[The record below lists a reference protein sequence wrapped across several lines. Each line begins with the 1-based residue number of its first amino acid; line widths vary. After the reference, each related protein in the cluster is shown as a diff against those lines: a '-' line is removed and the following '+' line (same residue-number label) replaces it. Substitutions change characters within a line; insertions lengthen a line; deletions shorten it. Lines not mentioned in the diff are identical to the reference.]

1 MRKPK
6 CFAINEAREIVSEV
20 RPATSNS
27 LASARTDCNREQ
39 IVYPSA
45 NKRRMARN
53 QIRALLLSS
62 FLVASLTACNATEL
76 EPGQEIAPGVRL
88 IARISDPRITE
99 SSGVIASR
107 RYSNVFWTHNDGGG
121 PKKQVL
127 YAIDREG
134 NTRAAFP
141 VTGPRF
147 HDWEDIAIDDAGHL
161 YLGDIGN
168 NDSKEDSLAVYEID
182 EPDPTSRAGS
192 VSPKRGWRLKFPGA
206 PFDCESL
213 FIWKGYGYVV
223 SKVFDNARAQVFRF
237 PIENTNGPLTLELVA
252 TTKIESP
259 VTGADISVDGSLLGL
274 VSKAGAYVFRID
286 GDVARI
292 ADVEPHHTKLKDQHI
307 EGCCFVPDGLLA
319 TSERRNIFLFTDPAF
334 CGK

>member
-1 MRKPK
+1 MARYPTLTRLLASLLLATPGG
-6 CFAINEAREIVSEV
+6 CDSAAPQPAREV
-20 RPATSNS
+20 
-27 LASARTDCNREQ
+27 
-39 IVYPSA
+39 
-45 NKRRMARN
+45 
-53 QIRALLLSS
+53 
-62 FLVASLTACNATEL
+62 
-76 EPGQEIAPGVRL
+76 APGVQL
-88 IARISDPRITE
+88 LATMGNPDITE

-107 RYSNVFWTHNDGGG
+107 RYPNVFWTHNDGGG

-141 VTGPRF
+141 VVGARF

-168 NDSKEDSLAVYEID
+168 NDSREDKLAVYEID
-182 EPDPTSRAGS
+182 EPDPTAGTGS
-192 VSPKRGWRLKFPGA
+192 ISPKRGWTLKFPGA

-213 FIWKGYGYVV
+213 FIWKDYGYVI

-237 PIENTNGPLTLELVA
+237 PLENTNGPLTLELVA

-259 VTGADISVDGSLLGL
+259 VTGADISADGSLLGL
-274 VSKAGAYVFRID
+274 VSKAGAYVYRID
-286 GDVARI
+286 GDVARVT
-292 ADVEPHHTKLKDQHI
+292 DVEPYHTKLRDQHI